1 MNHIDPFLKQVAA
14 HYYQQG
20 AEELA
25 KLRFIFPSKRALS
38 FFRHHLSQ
46 LATARPLFAP
56 RMETVSE
63 FMHSLQ
69 PQVQI
74 LDKTALL
81 FKLYQTYCEVRAER
95 GEMTES
101 FDEFLYW
108 GNIILKDFETCDRYL
123 VRTDHLYRN
132 LRDIKEISD
141 TSATSPKKPAR

>member
-1 MNHIDPFLKQVAA
+1 MSHTAPFLKQVAA

-20 AEELA
+20 AEELS

-46 LATARPLFAP
+46 LATSRPLFAP

-95 GEMTES
+95 GELTES

-108 GNIILKDFETCDRYL
+108 GNIFLKDFET
-123 VRTDHLYRN
+123 
-132 LRDIKEISD
+132 
-141 TSATSPKKPAR
+141 